1 MATEQV
7 DQTKAEEFTSRM
19 VEIIND
25 GMLSLMISV
34 GHRTGLFDVMAGLPP
49 STGHGVAAASGLNE
63 RYVMEWLGA
72 MVTGRIVE
80 HDSTAGT
87 FWLPPE
93 HAASLTRE
101 AGLDNL
107 ATQAQYVSLLGDVET
122 EIVDCFKRGGGVPYS
137 SYPDFQRLMAEESTA
152 VFDATLLDVTL
163 PLVPGLVD
171 RLATG
176 IDVADVGCGSGHAVN
191 VMAHAFPK
199 SRFVGYDFSPEGI
212 AAARAEAEAGGL
224 TNAMFEES
232 DAAKLAGESRFDFIT
247 TFDSV
252 HDQARP
258 DLVLEGIARLLRRGG
273 DYLCVDV
280 AASSIMGENL
290 DHPLGP
296 LLYTISCMH
305 CMTVSLALG
314 GAGLGTVWGRQK
326 ALAMLAEAGFTD
338 VEVKNVDGD
347 IFNNYYIARK
357 G

>member
-1 MATEQV
+1 
-7 DQTKAEEFTSRM
+7 
-19 VEIIND
+19 
-25 GMLSLMISV
+25 
-34 GHRTGLFDVMAGLPP
+34 
-49 STGHGVAAASGLNE
+49 
-63 RYVMEWLGA
+63 
-72 MVTGRIVE
+72 
-80 HDSTAGT
+80 
-87 FWLPPE
+87 
-93 HAASLTRE
+93 
-101 AGLDNL
+101 
-107 ATQAQYVSLLGDVET
+107 
-122 EIVDCFKRGGGVPYS
+122 
-137 SYPDFQRLMAEESTA
+137 
-152 VFDATLLDVTL
+152 
-163 PLVPGLVD
+163 
-171 RLATG
+171 
-176 IDVADVGCGSGHAVN
+176 
-191 VMAHAFPK
+191 
-199 SRFVGYDFSPEGI
+199 
-212 AAARAEAEAGGL
+212 
-224 TNAMFEES
+224 MFEES